1 MVTLGLA
8 LNTPPPG
15 QMGARLLAWEVGSLG
30 GSHP

>member
-8 LNTPPPG
+8 FKDASPG

-30 GSHP
+30 GSHL